1 MPNLTNVLLSLV
13 AAGAALG
20 AMALAD
26 PYEASAEPEETTTVE
41 VDSVL
46 LDFPVCHLEDC
57 SDQAEQVGVWIS
69 NEGISYLIVG
79 ESTTR
84 ITR

>member
-26 PYEASAEPEETTTVE
+26 GPKASAEPAPGDLVT
-41 VDSVL
+41 VDSNT
-46 LDFPVCHLEDC
+46 FPVCAVEDC
-57 SDQAEQVGVWIS
+57 SDQPNQIGVWIDPDNGNAWLS
-69 NEGISYLIVG
+69 LGERSYPI
-79 ESTTR
+79 ER
-84 ITR
+84 